1 MTMALPD
8 AFAIFMTSLLASIL
22 SEGVLYLLVYRK
34 TSFQHDREELIA
46 LQRKLHQEE
55 NRIIRADRKMLYERR
70 LDSLERS
77 LRETYARASR
87 RKLWVNLAISAFYYF
102 IYRMVHKQYKN
113 RVVAL
118 LPFEPF
124 AAIRKL
130 THRDVPGENYRET
143 GLAFIYMLCSMTLR
157 VFISRISGHD
167 LPPVATRRTL
177 K

>member
-1 MTMALPD
+1 MALPD

-22 SEGVLYLLVYRK
+22 SECVLYLFVYRK
-34 TSFQHDREELIA
+34 KSYQHDREELIA

-55 NRIIRADRKMLYERR
+55 NHIIRADRKILHERR
-70 LDSLERS
+70 IESLERS

-87 RKLWVNLAISAFYYF
+87 RKMWANLAISAFYFF
-102 IYRMVHKQYKN
+102 IYRIVHKQYKN
-113 RVVAL
+113 RVIAL
-118 LPFEPF
+118 LPFEPLPP
-124 AAIRKL
+124 IRKI

-157 VFISRISGHD
+157 VFMNRISGHD
-167 LPPVATRRTL
+167 LPPVATRRPP